1 MSDKQSLRFQLRKR
15 RKVFEKD
22 HLFRNNLY
30 DFLPVPLR
38 LAIERAD
45 VVAGY
50 VRAGSEVDA
59 SGVLFAVAGVGKS
72 IALPWLADRSA
83 ALAFREWAP
92 GQPLETAPF
101 GFQQPIAS
109 APLCTP
115 DLILTPLVGFDR
127 ALNRLGQG
135 AGHYDRAFAAHPSSL
150 RVGLAWSVQECEAL
164 SVDPWDVPLDAVL
177 TEKEWI
183 TGPQS
188 RIGAA

>member
-1 MSDKQSLRFQLRKR
+1 MKDKHSLRFQLRKS
-15 RKVFEKD
+15 RKLYEKD
-22 HLFRNNLY
+22 HLFWSGSTN
-30 DFLPVPLR
+30 FLPLPLR
-38 LAIERAD
+38 LAIDGARI
-45 VVAGY
+45 VAGY
-50 VRAGSEVDA
+50 VKTGSEVDA
-59 SGVLFAVAGVGKS
+59 GPLLDIAAKAGKS

-83 ALAFREWAP
+83 SLVFRKWAP

-101 GFQQPIAS
+101 GFQQPS
-109 APLCTP
+109 ADSPLCVP

-135 AGHYDRAFAAHPSSL
+135 AGHYDRIFAEMPSSL
-150 RVGLAWSVQECEAL
+150 RVGIAWSVQECENL
-164 SVDPWDVPLDAVL
+164 SVEPWDVPLDAIL